1 MNKAIYRVP
10 AVVAVELFAPHKSR
24 KLVMKPDILPQ
35 GTVFLDVHENYQ
47 CRSIDFVVQHESF
60 PKAAPGCHLFLINA
74 EYEYEVAP
82 TNEEIERFKAAS
94 ITVAEAHFH
103 DPARVEL

>member
-10 AVVAVELFAPHKSR
+10 AVVALELFAPFKNS

-47 CRSIDFVVQHESF
+47 CRSIDFIVQHESF
-60 PKAAPGCHLFLINA
+60 PASAPGCQLWLINA
-74 EYEYEVAP
+74 EYESVRETIEPVVFGTSPEVE
-82 TNEEIERFKAAS
+82 TR
-94 ITVAEAHFH
+94 
-103 DPARVEL
+103 